1 MADAA
6 NEFNSPGDGRTNASD
21 QSALLQPESF
31 LSNRISLTTASM
43 DFTGANRAFGDRNA
57 NLSSSLPGLTLTKNL
72 PSPETVLGAMN
83 LSSPIPILQR
93 NQEAT
98 NIWAPEYK
106 APTLQELSNRRNLSS
121 MGDMPL
127 DRLSRGA
134 LDYIKT
140 NQEQLRRSPAMA
152 LYEARN
158 SAQQYLPNVTI
169 NNPSFSSYNYDMPR
183 NWQQQHQFNQQQQF
197 NQFNQMSPG
206 CQCPNCANGSYR
218 PDNGMRP
225 YQAQPWSQP
234 QPWNQSQQYDQWT
247 PGYVPP
253 NAPAGYGDPQFND
266 PRYYNQAQ
274 PPNQRFD
281 ALVPRPGE
289 FRPASNRVTP
299 DLMPPGWFD
308 ELYGSPDQAPP
319 RQPYN
324 DGPMPP
330 QNYPPRRPPNR
341 VPETFDPSNLPPP
354 RPDLV
359 QPGER
364 DIRMIS
370 EPSISAEKI
379 DEILRY
385 YKSPAVGVGKELYA
399 LGVKYGI
406 DPAIALGFFIVEST
420 AGKHGRAAR
429 NNSWGNIKGTGPAGT
444 DGTFRKYNTFAEGA
458 EDWFKLI
465 KYQYVATEPNEFYRR
480 KPFGAQT
487 LREVI
492 RRYAPGSDGNN
503 EGGYIGTVISLR
515 QKWAREMLAQ
525 QPSSQRY
532 AENDR

>member
-21 QSALLQPESF
+21 LPALLQPESF
-31 LSNRISLTTASM
+31 LQTRTSLTTASM
-43 DFTGANRAFGDRNA
+43 DFSGTNRAFGDRNA
-57 NLSSSLPGLTLTKNL
+57 NLNSSLPDLTLTNNL

-83 LSSPIPILQR
+83 LNSPIPILQR
-93 NQEAT
+93 NQEAS
-98 NIWAPEYK
+98 NIWAPDFK

-121 MGDMPL
+121 MGDMSL

-134 LDYIKT
+134 LDYIKN

-152 LYEARN
+152 PYEARS
-158 SAQQYLPNVTI
+158 SAQQYLPNVMI
-169 NNPSFSSYNYDMPR
+169 NNPAFSSYNYDMPR
-183 NWQQQHQFNQQQQF
+183 NWQQQQ
-197 NQFNQMSPG
+197 QFNQMSPG
-206 CQCPNCANGSYR
+206 CSCPNCASGSYR
-218 PDNGMRP
+218 PNDGVRP
-225 YQAQPWSQP
+225 YQV
-234 QPWNQSQQYDQWT
+234 QPWNQPQPQQFDQWS
-247 PGYVPP
+247 PGYVPQ

-266 PRYYNQAQ
+266 P
-274 PPNQRFD
+274 RFD

-308 ELYGSPDQAPP
+308 ELYGSPNQAPP

-359 QPGER
+359 RPGER

-429 NNSWGNIKGTGPAGT
+429 NNSWGNIKGTGPAGS
-444 DGTFRKYNTFAEGA
+444 DGTFRKYNNFAEGA

-465 KYQYVATEPNEFYRR
+465 KYQYVATEPNEFYKR

-515 QKWAREMLAQ
+515 QKWAREMIAQ
-525 QPSSQRY
+525 QPSNQRY
-532 AENDR
+532 AQNDS

>member
-1 MADAA
+1 MADAV
-6 NEFNSPGDGRTNASD
+6 NDFNTPSDGRNQAGDSLVFSQNESLLASR
-21 QSALLQPESF
+21 
-31 LSNRISLTTASM
+31 NSLTTASM
-43 DFTGANRAFGDRNA
+43 DFSSTNRAFGDRTANSNSSLPDLTLTN
-57 NLSSSLPGLTLTKNL
+57 NLSS
-72 PSPETVLGAMN
+72 PETMLGAMN
-83 LSSPIPILQR
+83 LSSPIPVLQR
-93 NQEAT
+93 NPEAA
-98 NIWAPEYK
+98 NIWAPDYK
-106 APTLQELSNRRNLSS
+106 APTLQELSNRRSLSS
-121 MGDMPL
+121 MGDMSL
-127 DRLSRGA
+127 DKLSRSA

-140 NQEQLRRSPAMA
+140 NGEQLRRSQATTR
-152 LYEARN
+152 YDAR
-158 SAQQYLPNVTI
+158 SASQQYLPNVAI
-169 NNPSFSSYNYDMPR
+169 NNPAFSSYNYDMPR
-183 NWQQQHQFNQQQQF
+183 NWQPQQQQFSQF
-197 NQFNQMSPG
+197 NQFNQANPG
-206 CQCPNCANGSYR
+206 CACAYCANGSYR

-225 YQAQPWSQP
+225 YQM
-234 QPWNQSQQYDQWT
+234 QPWNQPQQWN

-266 PRYYNQAQ
+266 PRFYNATQ
-274 PPNQRFD
+274 PPDQRYD

-308 ELYGSPDQAPP
+308 ELYGSPNQVPP

-324 DGPMPP
+324 DRPQPP
-330 QNYPPRRPPNR
+330 ADYPGRRPPNR
-341 VPETFDPSNLPPP
+341 PVNQPPESFDPSNLPPP

-359 QPGER
+359 RPGER
-364 DIRMIS
+364 DIRMLS

-429 NNSWGNIKGTGPAGT
+429 NMSWGNIKGTGPAGT
-444 DGTFRKYNTFAEGA
+444 DGTFRKYNSWAEGA
-458 EDWFKLI
+458 EDWFKLL
-465 KYQYVATEPNEFYRR
+465 KYQYIATEPNEFYRR

-525 QPSSQRY
+525 QPSRQY

>member
-1 MADAA
+1 MADAV
-6 NEFNSPGDGRTNASD
+6 NEFNNANDGRSNAADSLVFS
-21 QSALLQPESF
+21 QTESF
-31 LSNRISLTTASM
+31 LPRQTSLASASM
-43 DFTGANRAFGDRNA
+43 DFSGTNRAFGDRTA
-57 NLSSSLPGLTLTKNL
+57 SATSSLPDLTLTNNL

-83 LSSPIPILQR
+83 LDSPIPVLQR
-93 NQEAT
+93 NADVSNFLSPSFQ
-98 NIWAPEYK
+98 

-121 MGDMPL
+121 MGDMSL

-140 NQEQLRRSPAMA
+140 NGEQLRRSPAMA
-152 LYEARN
+152 PYEARN
-158 SAQQYLPNVTI
+158 NAQQYLPNVSF
-169 NNPSFSSYNYDMPR
+169 NNLPASSYNYDMPR
-183 NWQQQHQFNQQQQF
+183 NWQPQQQQQQF
-197 NQFNQMSPG
+197 NGTVPG
-206 CQCPNCANGSYR
+206 CPCSHCANGSYR

-225 YQAQPWSQP
+225 YQMQPWSQP
-234 QPWNQSQQYDQWT
+234 Q
-247 PGYVPP
+247 
-253 NAPAGYGDPQFND
+253 QFNQPQYSD
-266 PRYYNQAQ
+266 PRY
-274 PPNQRFD
+274 D
-281 ALVPRPGE
+281 AFVPRPGE
-289 FRPASNRVTP
+289 FRQASNRVTP

-308 ELYGSPDQAPP
+308 ELYGSPNQAPP

-324 DGPMPP
+324 DTPR
-330 QNYPPRRPPNR
+330 PPRDYPQQRPPNNR
-341 VPETFDPSNLPPP
+341 LPETFDPQNLPPP

-359 QPGER
+359 RPGER
-364 DIRMIS
+364 DINMIS
-370 EPSISAEKI
+370 QPSISAEKI

-444 DGTFRKYNTFAEGA
+444 DGTFRKYNSWAEGA
-458 EDWFKLI
+458 EDWFKLL
-465 KYQYVATEPNEFYRR
+465 KYQYIATEPNEFYRR

-487 LREVI
+487 LRAVI
-492 RRYAPGSDGNN
+492 AKYAPGSDGNN

-525 QPSSQRY
+525 QPTNQRT